1 MRRTALATRRGAP
14 VNSTLGVAIHSVP
27 YRLLADTVLVT
38 HLAFVVF
45 VVGGLVCIFVGN
57 IARVWPW
64 VNSVGFRS
72 AHLGAIGVVVAQ
84 AWLGQT
90 CPLTLLES
98 WLRVQSGAAGYGA
111 SFIEHWVLW
120 LIYFQAPS
128 WVFTALYTAFALLV
142 FATWVVFPPSR
153 LALKRSDA

>member
-1 MRRTALATRRGAP
+1 MLRRTALATRRGAP

-72 AHLGAIGVVVAQ
+72 AHLGAIGVVGNQLPERLADIN
-84 AWLGQT
+84 A
-90 CPLTLLES
+90 
-98 WLRVQSGAAGYGA
+98 
-111 SFIEHWVLW
+111 VLNG
-120 LIYFQAPS
+120 LPPAM
-128 WVFTALYTAFALLV
+128 ADALLTR
-142 FATWVVFPPSR
+142 FFNDLNHR
-153 LALKRSDA
+153 G